1 MWNFYGEFPEHS
13 LKERTSKKRWWRGRY
28 NSLGR
33 RKCTCNHHG
42 GNKQREQGILQ
53 VRLQCKVRRLIA
65 INSTLCWQSPGQTPG
80 WWFKGM
86 SLRTQHESVLTAMM
100 YYSKRIQ
107 GQSAKRKGTAGKVCR
122 KPDSS
127 FWVLS
132 HRTLQQ
138 AGTMHAKCCLL
149 GKLTRD
155 PVLGC
160 LVGAGHRGT
169 PLISMFHNFRLQEW
183 EHVCSINHI
192 V

>member
-1 MWNFYGEFPEHS
+1 MHVQQPWRS
-13 LKERTSKKRWWRGRY
+13 KER
-28 NSLGR
+28 
-33 RKCTCNHHG
+33 
-42 GNKQREQGILQ
+42 EQSVLQ
-53 VRLQCKVRRLIA
+53 VRLQCKGRRLIL
-65 INSTLCWQSPGQTPG
+65 ISSVLCWQSPGQTPG
-80 WWFKGM
+80 WRFKGM
-86 SLRTQHESVLTAMM
+86 PLRTQHVAVLTAMM

-138 AGTMHAKCCLL
+138 GGTTHVKCCLP
-149 GKLTRD
+149 GKLMRD
-155 PVLGC
+155 PGLGF
-160 LVGAGHRGT
+160 LVGASHTGT

-183 EHVCSINHI
+183 EHVFHINHI